1 MAATYRIIAARSL
14 PSSIVVMG
22 RPTCYRCWRPTI
34 ACICAD
40 VVGVGNR
47 TPVVIVQHP
56 RERRHPF
63 GTVRI
68 LRLGLRRVDVHV
80 ASSLFSERAE
90 CPPCAPPGAALLFP
104 GPESMPLHECAP
116 PTALVV
122 VDGTW
127 PTARKLVRDNAWLQE
142 LPRVRLC
149 PTAPGRYRIRRAPR
163 PAFQL
168 STVEAVVAAL
178 RILEPDTHGFDDL
191 LAAFDRMIERQ
202 IALARDT
209 VASCRSLSG

>member
-1 MAATYRIIAARSL
+1 
-14 PSSIVVMG
+14 VVAV
-22 RPTCYRCWRPTI
+22 C
-34 ACICAD
+34 
-40 VVGVGNR
+40 NR

-68 LRLGLRRVDVHV
+68 ARLGLHRVDVRV
-80 ASSLFSERAE
+80 ASSTLADRAV

-104 GPESMPLHECAP
+104 APDAAPLLPEAP
-116 PTALVV
+116 PSALVV

-127 PTARKLVRDNAWLQE
+127 PTARRLVRDNPWLQR
-142 LPRVRLC
+142 LPRVRLS
-149 PTAPGRYRIRRAPR
+149 PSRPGRYRIRRAPR

-168 STVEAVVAAL
+168 STIEAVVEAL
-178 RILEPDTHGFDDL
+178 RILEPDTRGLDDL

-209 VASCRSLSG
+209 VGACRSLPG

>member
-1 MAATYRIIAARSL
+1 MLRRVIA
-14 PSSIVVMG
+14 
-22 RPTCYRCWRPTI
+22 RPTCYRCDRPTI
-34 ACICAD
+34 ACICGD
-40 VVGVGNR
+40 VVTVGNR

-68 LRLGLRRVDVHV
+68 ARLGLRRVDVHV
-80 ASSLFSERAE
+80 ASSVFTDRVV

-104 GPESMPLHECAP
+104 GDDATPLHESAAP
-116 PTALVV
+116 SALVV

-127 PTARKLVRDNAWLQE
+127 PTARRLVRDNAWLQQ
-142 LPRVRLC
+142 LPRVRLS

-168 STVEAVVAAL
+168 STIEAVVAAL
-178 RILEPDTHGFDDL
+178 RILEPDTDGLDAL

-209 VASCRSLSG
+209 VSACRSLPG